1 MKRKNTLMT
10 TSIHDI
16 NHKAVCIYDGVD
28 TVLKEKKGMCW
39 ENDGIDTVLKEKKG
53 MCWENDGIGVEEGAW
68 AFQEYDEENP
78 IYCSREDLIFI

>member
-1 MKRKNTLMT
+1 MT

-16 NHKAVCIYDGVD
+16 NHKAVCIYDGV
-28 TVLKEKKGMCW
+28 
-39 ENDGIDTVLKEKKG
+39 DTVLKEKKG